1 MGILLEIWWVG
12 INNILNNAKNY
23 WGDITSSVITQNGP
37 QGCKEINIYIYI
49 NHCLKDI
56 KIA

>member
-12 INNILNNAKNY
+12 INNILNNSKNY
-23 WGDITSSVITQNGP
+23 WGDVTSSVITQNGP
-37 QGCKEINIYIYI
+37 QGGKEINIYI